1 MFFYSVFRFF
11 LVVQIALVVVQIV
24 QKLSIMFKISLKS
37 PQNMKVFPIFAA
49 NNNNID

>member
-1 MFFYSVFRFF
+1 
-11 LVVQIALVVVQIV
+11 LVVFQIV

-37 PQNMKVFPIFAA
+37 PLDMKVFANFAA